1 MKTRKLRL
9 TELVRFAK
17 APKHRRPKP
26 KTGKALPLW
35 GILINLCSAKS
46 ADELGRE
53 KSLAERK
60 QGDSW

>member
-1 MKTRKLRL
+1 MKTGKLRL

-17 APKHRRPKP
+17 APKYGGPKP

-35 GILINLCSAKS
+35 DILINLCSAKS

-53 KSLAERK
+53 ESLAERE